1 MSVTFALVKTHDIN
15 KEEQNNMKM
24 SETVSNLG
32 KSLVAFNGEIQK
44 IAHDGRNPQFR
55 SKYVTLDTLIEATK
69 PILQKHGLSVLQIP
83 LSGEQDQV
91 GVKSLLLH
99 ESGEFIESEPLFMTP
114 QRMLKGGEY
123 VVAKDAQA
131 AGSTISYLRRYSYQA
146 ILNLSTGEDDDGE
159 SAVGRGNNPARERT
173 ETNTQAEESGNAD
186 KEESSTDD
194 GGRRGRRYREVSED
208 SKQEAAT
215 TPTEETSRRGSRRGQ
230 TDAAS
235 TPQSEESTGDSENTS
250 RRGRRNRT

>member
-1 MSVTFALVKTHDIN
+1 
-15 KEEQNNMKM
+15 MKI
-24 SETVSNLG
+24 SESISNLG

-55 SKYVTLDTLIEATK
+55 SKYVTLDALIEATK

-114 QRMLKGGEY
+114 QRMKKGGEY
-123 VVAKDAQA
+123 EVAKDAQA

-159 SAVGRGNNPARERT
+159 SAVGRGSDSARENTTESSADRPSRRERT
-173 ETNTQAEESGNAD
+173 ETTNKAEESANAD

-194 GGRRGRRYREVSED
+194 GGRRGRRSREVSED
-208 SKQEAAT
+208 SKQETT
-215 TPTEETSRRGSRRGQ
+215 TPPAEETSRRGSRRGQ
-230 TDAAS
+230 TDAPS

-250 RRGRRNRT
+250 RRGRRRG

>member
-1 MSVTFALVKTHDIN
+1 
-15 KEEQNNMKM
+15 MKM
-24 SETVSNLG
+24 SESVSNLG

-159 SAVGRGNNPARERT
+159 SAVGRGGNPARENTSEHSTDRPSRRERT
-173 ETNTQAEESGNAD
+173 ETADKAEESNTTNQ
-186 KEESSTDD
+186 EESSTDD
-194 GGRRGRRYREVSED
+194 GGRRWRRSREVSED
-208 SKQEAAT
+208 SKQETAT
-215 TPTEETSRRGSRRGQ
+215 TPAEETSRRGSRRGQ
-230 TDAAS
+230 ADAPS
-235 TPQSEESTGDSENTS
+235 TPPSEESTGDSENTS
-250 RRGRRNRT
+250 RRGRRRG

>member
-1 MSVTFALVKTHDIN
+1 
-15 KEEQNNMKM
+15 MKM

-55 SKYVTLDTLIEATK
+55 SKYVTLDALIEATK

-159 SAVGRGNNPARERT
+159 SAVGRGSDSARENTTESSTDRPSRRERT
-173 ETNTQAEESGNAD
+173 ETPTQTEESTGAVV
-186 KEESSTDD
+186 ETP
-194 GGRRGRRYREVSED
+194 RRSRRENPSDAVPQET
-208 SKQEAAT
+208 KQEATGT
-215 TPTEETSRRGSRRGQ
+215 TTEETSRRGSRRSQ
-230 TDAAS
+230 AD
-235 TPQSEESTGDSENTS
+235 TPSNVPSGEVAGDSEDAP

>member
-1 MSVTFALVKTHDIN
+1 
-15 KEEQNNMKM
+15 MKM

-55 SKYVTLDTLIEATK
+55 SKYVTLDALIEATK

-114 QRMLKGGEY
+114 QRMIKGGEY

-131 AGSTISYLRRYSYQA
+131 AGSAISYLRRYSYQA

-159 SAVGRGNNPARERT
+159 SAVGRSNNSARENTREPQQERQSRRERT
-173 ETNTQAEESGNAD
+173 ETTDKAEESTGAAD
-186 KEESSTDD
+186 ETPRRSRRETPSNDVREESEQS
-194 GGRRGRRYREVSED
+194 
-208 SKQEAAT
+208 AT
-215 TPTEETSRRGSRRGQ
+215 GTSTEETSRRGSRRNQ
-230 TDAAS
+230 ENNSSA
-235 TPQSEESTGDSENTS
+235 PQSEEVAGDSQPTS
-250 RRGRRNRT
+250 RRGSRRRG